1 MGLLEILRLRK
12 KQNKA
17 RVERKCNCDHAGTSP
32 ATQSTN
38 KKVVNKKRFTIEQFT
53 KDMTD
58 WFNRRNNKW
67 LTKVQIQTM
76 VGSPVKGIAN
86 SSFYR
91 FVRQP
96 EFEVNFEKRP
106 IKYRL
111 SLATKPAVKYEYGV
125 SLSVILQQ
133 LKGVKKPIT
142 LHRNDCFWGKRYN
155 HSEWLSAPTLDEL
168 HTKVKKLF
176 KAKGKGKVAKY
187 NRVWSTKGL
196 CRACTQT
203 AQKEKVTR

>member
-1 MGLLEILRLRK
+1 MGLLEILRFRK

-17 RVERKCNCDHAGTSP
+17 RVEQKCNCNCDHAGTSP
-32 ATQSTN
+32 AVQS
-38 KKVVNKKRFTIEQFT
+38 KKIVSKKRFTIEQFT

-106 IKYRL
+106 IRYRL
-111 SLATKPAVKYEYGV
+111 SLATKPAVKYEYAV

-142 LHRNDCFWGKRYN
+142 LHRNDCFRCKRYN
-155 HSEWLSAPTLDEL
+155 HSEWLSAPTLNEL
-168 HTKVKKLF
+168 HTKIEKLF
-176 KAKGKGKVAKY
+176 KAKGKGKVPTY
-187 NRVWSTKGL
+187 NKLWSKKGL
-196 CRACTQT
+196 CRACTKT
-203 AQKEKVTR
+203 EKVTG